1 LLLSDNLA
9 PPIDPE
15 SDSSAGDPTLN
26 IEPEGRVIAVEW
38 LGPRPRPKSLG
49 VPDPIDDDGGDASAD
64 PLFIHRFSAP
74 IDSGSDRAGG
84 DPKFDLLPEYYG
96 SAGDWL
102 APRSGPKS
110 FGSRG
115 LPADGGAGS
124 MSPADPLPGD
134 TPPESPIVLLG
145 DSAIGHRPPAP
156 GTPPFYPSP
165 GAGSLSGPPS
175 DGTDT
180 GSADGGGGSP
190 HSGGAGAPGGGRA
203 PAERPQIIVQPTAT
217 LTERVTTA
225 AAEKT
230 LSLAQK
236 TVDIAIG
243 ALRDE
248 LYVSRAAR
256 NTLFP
261 R

>member
-1 LLLSDNLA
+1 LNIEPEGRSIAVEWLGPQAGPKSFGPPGPADDDGGDTSGEPLVIHRFSS
-9 PPIDPE
+9 PIDSG
-15 SDSSAGDPTLN
+15 SDSSAGDPNFYL
-26 IEPEGRVIAVEW
+26 EPAN
-38 LGPRPRPKSLG
+38 
-49 VPDPIDDDGGDASAD
+49 
-64 PLFIHRFSAP
+64 H
-74 IDSGSDRAGG
+74 
-84 DPKFDLLPEYYG
+84 G
-96 SAGDWL
+96 SAGDRFGQQ
-102 APRSGPKS
+102 PGPFS
-110 FGSRG
+110 FGSPG
-115 LPADGGAGS
+115 WPADGGPGS
-124 MSPADPLPGD
+124 TSPADPLTGD

-145 DSAIGHRPPAP
+145 DSASLHRPPAP